1 MISGCLPRL
10 LCQKGNFGELS
21 LGFQRSAWRRVPE
34 QELLLTEDGGVPRQR
49 TFLKA
54 GWDEECLRILF
65 FAEDSHP
72 WATLTE
78 RDAPL
83 YKEEVI
89 EVFLDPVGDLSA
101 YFEIEVNPNNAVLDL
116 CIRRIRSGYRKDFRW
131 RCEGLRT
138 VAGVVEGGWATELAI
153 PFASV
158 SGRPPIEGD
167 CWRANF
173 TRIDRPEGV
182 PRELSA
188 WSPTGFA
195 QFHIPERFGLLEFC

>member
-1 MISGCLPRL
+1 MMPVQLPRL
-10 LCQKGNFGELS
+10 RCQKGEFGELA
-21 LGFQRSAWRRVPE
+21 LGLKRPE
-34 QELLLTEDGGVPRQR
+34 WVGLPAQELLLTEDGGAPGQR
-49 TFLKA
+49 TLLKV
-54 GWDEECLRILF
+54 GWDEEHLRVLF

-72 WATLTE
+72 WATLCD

-83 YKEEVI
+83 YTEEVV
-89 EVFLDPVGDLSA
+89 EVFLDPVGDLGA

-116 CIRRIRSGYRKDFRW
+116 CIRKIRSGYRKDFRW

-138 VAGVVEGGWATELAI
+138 VAGMVDGGWAAELAI
-153 PFASV
+153 PFESLG
-158 SGRPPIEGD
+158 GRPPVVGD

-173 TRIDRPEGV
+173 TRIDRPAGV

-195 QFHIPERFGLLEFC
+195 QFHIPERFGFLEFC